1 MLSVSILLVLATSG
15 ILFFVHNEGWTMS
28 EALYWTVGTMMVRKP
43 NSCIVMFLA
52 YTFLSIQFLAF
63 LRVILWYLNVRL
75 FFLIR
80 LSGMETW
87 Q

>member
-28 EALYWTVGTMMVRKP
+28 EALYWTVGTMMVRK
-43 NSCIVMFLA
+43 LA
-52 YTFLSIQFLAF
+52 FVFNMIFVFVLLSIHFLPF
-63 LRVILWYLNVRL
+63 LLCSDSVLP
-75 FFLIR
+75 FLR
-80 LSGMETW
+80 LSGTEIW